1 MLKLEFKNKV
11 SNSRMYL
18 NSCCPI
24 FCSSRHKPAERKKL
38 EIVLFSTAAANRF
51 VHFIRVFKV
60 FSAVNG
66 TGCCIAKRKGGGGM
80 AAVEGRKRRMAWHR
94 AFFVDWVH
102 RYVAHCDYV
111 SAWNQVCR
119 FPFLRR
125 LCAPAHL
132 MNVFF
137 QRHAV
142 FRGIHR
148 EISIP
153 ATSTDLGQ
161 VLFRH
166 EDSMLLRSITITV
179 YSILLIK
186 KKKTEI

>member
-1 MLKLEFKNKV
+1 MYSLFPKFLLSVDFLFQLKGEK
-11 SNSRMYL
+11 
-18 NSCCPI
+18 
-24 FCSSRHKPAERKKL
+24 KKL
-38 EIVLFSTAAANRF
+38 EIFLFSTAAANRF
-51 VHFIRVFKV
+51 VYFIRVFKV

-125 LCAPAHL
+125 LCTPAHL

-137 QRHAV
+137 QRHAM
-142 FRGIHR
+142 FRGLHR
-148 EISIP
+148 EISILLYP
-153 ATSTDLGQ
+153 LTWAKCF
-161 VLFRH
+161 V
-166 EDSMLLRSITITV
+166 EDCV
-179 YSILLIK
+179 A
-186 KKKTEI
+186 